1 LEDKCVN
8 LWSLVDWWRT
18 GGGLVGGRL
27 FQTRWKGEKI
37 GSLIERDFKG
47 ERWMKCQ
54 DPENQKEKKK
64 KK

>member
-1 LEDKCVN
+1 VCKP
-8 LWSLVDWWRT
+8 LV
-18 GGGLVGGRL
+18 GGLVGGRL

-54 DPENQKEKKK
+54 DPENQRRRRRRNKKK
-64 KK
+64 RRTELFPLF

>member
-1 LEDKCVN
+1 
-8 LWSLVDWWRT
+8 
-18 GGGLVGGRL
+18 VGGRL